1 MADDGQRPADP
12 KPADQG
18 PRYCAFCGEI
28 FSGAGRY
35 CPNCGRAW
43 SPASF
48 TTVPAI
54 TTMLAELRQL
64 RENGVLDEASY
75 QAARSAYEARL
86 VAVRPQRTPVPAPP
100 AAAPPATAP
109 PQATERST
117 ASTGGLLRRILDPQ
131 ASRAARTAAPTATAA
146 PPPRPGPPRPT
157 LGEWAAARQADILL
171 YLGAFLLTVAALIFV
186 GYQGEALTGGARFAI
201 LVLYTLVFLGLGVV
215 LPRWDRVREAGP
227 VFLALGALLVPV
239 NVIALR
245 VQVLGDGSLPDNV
258 LVLLGAS
265 LTSALYVLLAARGYG
280 RLYALP
286 GAVAVFIGWI
296 ALFSMLGVPGEW
308 LGVWNVG
315 GGAVVGALSEL
326 LHAPARRWI
335 VRGAMV
341 VVAFGLLAAHLF
353 ALDGD
358 GLRAQMPVAYAFAA
372 GLAGVLAYR
381 RPSPRVL
388 AVLPPLGA
396 MLALTAWWAALGLSP
411 RWWCVF
417 IAGAALGYLLVAER
431 DQPERAR
438 RWALVAAVAGTLALF
453 AAHGVF
459 VVTPARAALPS
470 TYAMLLAGAAA
481 AYLRH
486 RWWEPLALLPAL
498 GALFGV
504 SVLRALDVPAVW
516 WSYPPLAA
524 AVAIVAAEP
533 WWRRQAVLGAA
544 GWPYALLL
552 AAGVPLGFTP
562 LYADAPAHGVAG
574 FGVGAVVFLVATLQV
589 RGALARF
596 VQNPPS
602 ERTLMVERQMLAR
615 VAGALLYAAAAYLN
629 ARLGLEGGDR
639 AWVYAGLGAAAWLSL
654 ALGGRA
660 RQELFGILVPAGVF
674 ALGVA
679 ATLAR
684 DDAARAALI
693 LGVGV
698 VGAAS
703 AFPVTRRPSLW
714 LVAGGF
720 AVAALP
726 FAWRRQG
733 YDPALVPIAYAAAA
747 GLLFAM
753 LMGDRRYQRDERGWT
768 LTLLSWG
775 LWGVACV
782 AAAILLDR
790 RDDDPLTTKPLATTQ
805 EWAVFAI
812 AVAATAAAIV
822 VEGARLRQKGVAI
835 AGTAGLLI
843 AGLLGIAIAQ
853 PENVQAYTLPAGIY
867 LIATGFAWRRSRPV
881 IDPHLS
887 AHEAVMIAGMLVLL
901 LPAAEQALEPG
912 GGRFGLELIAAG
924 LLLLA
929 VGLGLAARW
938 LAVGGVLTLSIVA
951 LRWLLTE
958 SEVPYWL
965 ILGLAGML
973 LLVGGTL
980 VLLERER
987 WDRTR
992 ERVRRWWEGPPNP
1005 PAPFPRKEGGA

>member
-1 MADDGQRPADP
+1 MADDGRQAAAPEP
-12 KPADQG
+12 EG
-18 PRYCAFCGEI
+18 EEPRYCASCGEI
-28 FSGAGRY
+28 FAGAGRY

-43 SPASF
+43 SPSSF

-54 TTMLAELRQL
+54 TTMLTELRQL
-64 RENGVLDEASY
+64 RENGVLDEAGY
-75 QAARSAYEARL
+75 QAARSVYEARL
-86 VAVRPQRTPVPAPP
+86 AAIRPQRTPVG
-100 AAAPPATAP
+100 AAPATAP
-109 PQATERST
+109 PVS
-117 ASTGGLLRRILDPQ
+117 
-131 ASRAARTAAPTATAA
+131 AA
-146 PPPRPGPPRPT
+146 PPRRPPRPPRPT

-239 NVIALR
+239 NAIALR
-245 VQVLGDGSLPDNV
+245 VQVLGDGSLPDDV

-265 LTSALYVLLAARGYG
+265 LTAAIYVLFAARGYG

-296 ALFSMLGVPGEW
+296 AFFSVLSVPGEW

-315 GGAVVGALSEL
+315 GGAVVGALAEL

-341 VVAFGLLAAHLF
+341 VVAFGLLTAHVF

-411 RWWCVF
+411 GWWCVF
-417 IAGAALGYLLVAER
+417 IAGAALGYLLLAER

-438 RWALVAAVAGTLALF
+438 RWALVAAVVGTLALF
-453 AAHGVF
+453 AAHGVLI
-459 VVTPARAALPS
+459 VPPARAALPS
-470 TYAMLLAGAAA
+470 TSAMFLAGAAA
-481 AYLRH
+481 TYLRW
-486 RWWEPLALLPAL
+486 RWWEALALLPAL
-498 GALFGV
+498 GALLGV

-524 AVAIVAAEP
+524 AVGIVAVEP
-533 WWRRQAVLGAA
+533 WWRRRAVLGDA

-552 AAGVPLGFTP
+552 AGGVPLGFIP

-574 FGVGAVVFLVATLQV
+574 FGVGASVFLVATLQV
-589 RGALARF
+589 RGALVRPIRRL
-596 VQNPPS
+596 QS
-602 ERTLMVERQMLAR
+602 ERALVLERQILAR
-615 VAGALLYAAAAYLN
+615 IAGALLYAAAAYLN

-639 AWVYAGLGAAAWLSL
+639 AWVYAGLGVAAWLGL
-654 ALGGRA
+654 ALGGGA
-660 RQELFGILVPAGVF
+660 RRELFGILVPAGVF

-693 LGVGV
+693 LGLGV
-698 VGAAS
+698 LGAAA

-720 AVAALP
+720 AVAALA

-733 YDPALVPIAYAAAA
+733 YDPALLPIAYAAAA

-768 LTLLSWG
+768 VALLSWG
-775 LWGVACV
+775 PWGVACV

-790 RDDDPLTTKPLATTQ
+790 RDDDPLTTKPLAATQ

-812 AVAATAAAIV
+812 AVAGTAIAII
-822 VEGARLRQKGVAI
+822 VEGVRLRQKGVAI
-835 AGTAGLLI
+835 AGTAGLLL
-843 AGLLGIAIAQ
+843 AGLLAIAIAQ
-853 PENVQAYTLPAGIY
+853 PENVQAYTLPAGLY
-867 LIATGFAWRRSRPV
+867 LIATGFAWRRSQRL
-881 IDPHLS
+881 IDPHLD
-887 AHEAVMIAGMLVLL
+887 AHEAVMIAGMLVML
-901 LPAAEQALEPG
+901 LPAAEQALDPG

-924 LLLLA
+924 LILLA

-938 LAVGGVLTLSIVA
+938 LVVGGVLTLTIVA

-973 LLVGGTL
+973 LLIGGTL

-987 WDRTR
+987 WDRAR
-992 ERVRRWWEGPPNP
+992 ARVRRWWDGTPNP
-1005 PAPFPRKEGGA
+1005 PSPFPAREGGASPDDGGTSSR